1 LDNDSSVRYFD
12 LVFIL
17 DEGSVFDAPVD
28 KIWRFMQTPGEHHK
42 HGSMTNVRRE
52 MDGNSALLSF
62 DAEGPGGAK
71 TLVRIK
77 STPLLPV
84 GRMMEYIEGPLA
96 GSRAFSYYV
105 PMGDKTGVT
114 IVGEYVSRSIPENQ
128 LKSTVMAQ
136 LEKSFNED
144 NENLKNFK

>member
-1 LDNDSSVRYFD
+1 MRKFD

-28 KIWRFMQTPGEHHK
+28 KIWRFMQTPGDHHR
-42 HGSMTNVRRE
+42 HASMINRSFE
-52 MDGNSALLSF
+52 MEGNSTILSF
-62 DAEGPGGAK
+62 DAETLGGTK
-71 TLVRIK
+71 TRVKIK
-77 STPLLPV
+77 STPLVPV
-84 GRMMEYIEGPLA
+84 GRMLEYIEGPLA
-96 GSRAFSYYV
+96 GSKVMSYYV

-136 LEKSFNED
+136 LEKSFYED